1 MKKCVC
7 DGGETRGEVC
17 MLSEED
23 AFQSYVHLH
32 LHDLCAIVM
41 HSVTREILIFI
52 LVTSSAC
59 IYMSATVE
67 ISSILDEV
75 QV

>member
-1 MKKCVC
+1 MI
-7 DGGETRGEVC
+7 
-17 MLSEED
+17 SEEET
-23 AFQSYVHLH
+23 FQSYLHLH

-41 HSVTREILIFI
+41 HSVTRESLIFI